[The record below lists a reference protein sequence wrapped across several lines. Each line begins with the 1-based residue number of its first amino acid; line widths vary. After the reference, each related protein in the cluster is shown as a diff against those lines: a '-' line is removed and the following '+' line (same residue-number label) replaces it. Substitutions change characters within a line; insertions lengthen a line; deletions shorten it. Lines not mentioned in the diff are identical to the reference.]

1 MIDSH
6 LKKVLEKIDFVERYL
21 SLCTKYS
28 DRENNIKDK
37 SLKEIGE
44 LLNNINVSIS
54 FSK

>member
-6 LKKVLEKIDFVERYL
+6 LKRVLEKIDFVERYL
-21 SLCTKYS
+21 SLCTKHS

-44 LLNNINVSIS
+44 LLNNSTC
-54 FSK
+54 